1 MTEDEVLVDVGLP
14 AAPSGSVAM
23 EHDGIAGSAVTA
35 DVPVDGM
42 AVDIRGE
49 AEWWSWWAAKW
60 TTPQNMMV
68 PDCLGR

>member
-1 MTEDEVLVDVGLP
+1 MLVEADIPV
-14 AAPSGSVAM
+14 APIG
-23 EHDGIAGSAVTA
+23 GSA
-35 DVPVDGM
+35 PMEQDGVACNGM
-42 AVDIRGE
+42 GVEIRGE